1 MAKASH
7 QVKTDG
13 KVRRLGYRQELDT
26 PLFLTVNDANP
37 RLVY

>member
-7 QVKTDG
+7 QVETDG

-26 PLFLTVNDANP
+26 PLFLTVNDAN
-37 RLVY
+37 